1 VNTSGELVGVT
12 SSIATLSSSS
22 DSQSGNIGLGFAIG
36 ADQVQYVAEQ
46 LISQGY
52 ADHPQVGLSA
62 TDESGS
68 GQLGARVVRITQGSP
83 AEQSGVQVGDL
94 ITAVDGVP
102 VPSTESLVALVRA
115 GRVGEPIELT
125 LIRGGQTQ
133 TVTVTPVAAP
143 R

>member
-1 VNTSGELVGVT
+1 M
-12 SSIATLSSSS
+12 
-22 DSQSGNIGLGFAIG
+22 
-36 ADQVQYVAEQ
+36 
-46 LISQGY
+46 
-52 ADHPQVGLSA
+52 
-62 TDESGS
+62 
-68 GQLGARVVRITQGSP
+68 VRITQGSP